1 MLYIIQ
7 LFNICVP
14 AEQVP
19 WCGPVSNVLFLNLL
33 IKIALVV
40 SVTTDR
46 NGTYAL
52 LEVIALFIMQSFQA
66 CYRLFFAPSYLKEVD
81 LFIKSKDFTVCLIF
95 FIGIICKALG
105 DQYNYDIVYFIIF
118 IPAVTIGWM

>member
-1 MLYIIQ
+1 MGRPPGY
-7 LFNICVP
+7 
-14 AEQVP
+14 AT
-19 WCGPVSNVLFLNLL
+19 VSDV
-33 IKIALVV
+33 ATRR
-40 SVTTDR
+40 S
-46 NGTYAL
+46 
-52 LEVIALFIMQSFQA
+52 SQA
-66 CYRLFFAPSYLKEVD
+66 HRLFFAPSYLKEVD